1 MWYFIYSEILGGI
14 ILSSAFQTKN
24 LCWNLKYCIQRIR
37 RGYCDGDLWEI
48 DSWFLSLMP
57 AMLRHFDKVRIGY
70 PNILRN
76 EYIEK
81 QISDKN
87 IDYDDYLC
95 NHSIG
100 IEEVCNKE
108 WSMILNKMADNFEKL
123 NDLEF
128 KWRRKYNDEREKL
141 KTETFQMF
149 AKWLYCLWD

>member
-1 MWYFIYSEILGGI
+1 
-14 ILSSAFQTKN
+14 
-24 LCWNLKYCIQRIR
+24 
-37 RGYCDGDLWEI
+37 
-48 DSWFLSLMP
+48 MP

-70 PNILRN
+70 PNILRK

-95 NHSIG
+95 NHSIE

-141 KTETFQMF
+141 KTETFNMF